1 MAIQDTD
8 IFVVQRGEQ
17 AYKMPATQLNDYV
30 EVDGGLANPDDLTSY
45 KDITL
50 QYVCAQGSDPA
61 TCNRNMRINGS
72 LSTSN
77 TITSSST
84 ITGSGVN
91 AASGSNMNIFNGT
104 FNLSH
109 KGVQT
114 GIGDFGVSSQGHIG
128 CNGTLSGENLGVT
141 DHVTCK
147 RISAAGNFKVQA
159 GNGTDGRVLAPSSIG
174 LTSGVRSQVYMT
186 ISSGG
191 ARGLI
196 QCDNLRR
203 AEDIVG
209 DVDTSNF
216 INALKRITLSNYGT
230 NTPIAINP
238 AVLQADEQARFLTYD
253 ETYPKE
259 ELIPAFLIGV
269 CQRQQELIE
278 NLSTR
283 VAQLEAEHAQ
293 VMSNMQNNGGY

>member
-1 MAIQDTD
+1 MAIINDTD
-8 IFVVQRGEQ
+8 LLVVQ
-17 AYKMPATQLNDYV
+17 K
-30 EVDGGLANPDDLTSY
+30 GGNNYTYSGANL
-45 KDITL
+45 KADITEIGGAAGGGVTKINAGSNVSISPTSGVGEVTISASGGTSPTPTL
-50 QYVCAQGSDPA
+50 DQVCRVSVDP
-61 TCNRNMRINGS
+61 NGYA
-72 LSTSN
+72 STS
-77 TITSSST
+77 T
-84 ITGSGVN
+84 
-91 AASGSNMNIFNGT
+91 
-104 FNLSH
+104 
-109 KGVQT
+109 
-114 GIGDFGVSSQGHIG
+114 
-128 CNGTLSGENLGVT
+128 NLGVNGKLSIAG
-141 DHVTCK
+141 DSGFQNITC
-147 RISAAGNFKVQA
+147 RQIAAQGNFIVQA

-174 LTSGVRSQVYMT
+174 LSSGVRSQVYMT